1 MRGCILLFGES
12 FRLGKQFTRNI
23 GSEDSYQEQILA
35 SKSHLKFIQ
44 QLPLPV
50 DVYLSSYTT
59 KYTPE
64 LIQLYQGYLV
74 YHKFYDS
81 LIGQVALVQNTL
93 RMIQDKY
100 KFILILRIDLFLK
113 PYFSTVFN
121 PSWDKIMWP
130 SICFKP
136 YHKTAHGYPRV
147 NDTMLFVP
155 QKYFSYLSTL
165 YDSSDTHAQ
174 WEYLLEH
181 SSLTVHDLDTM
192 LPTFHDSDSNKDKN
206 PLYRIV
212 NREEST
218 VHHNPGDIFHKYNFY
233 PIYWYILFV
242 LVLVYFW
249 IQYIFKKRR

>member
-121 PSWDKIMWP
+121 PSWDKIMCNSP
-130 SICFKP
+130 FASNPIIKPLMDTLVSMIPCSLSPKSIF
-136 YHKTAHGYPRV
+136 
-147 NDTMLFVP
+147 
-155 QKYFSYLSTL
+155 
-165 YDSSDTHAQ
+165 
-174 WEYLLEH
+174 
-181 SSLTVHDLDTM
+181 
-192 LPTFHDSDSNKDKN
+192 
-206 PLYRIV
+206 
-212 NREEST
+212 
-218 VHHNPGDIFHKYNFY
+218 
-233 PIYWYILFV
+233 PIYPPYMIPPIPTLNGNIL
-242 LVLVYFW
+242 
-249 IQYIFKKRR
+249 